1 MGKKDR
7 KSKEEAYKNALQGK
21 KIPILTLDN
30 KWHQLFTQTKP
41 VPEIKRL
48 SDELNELL
56 KKQGKLNSDIKG
68 IRKLKKKLMDEIV
81 TLRDEAIQTNQASIE
96 DKIQQH
102 KKLIQDCNDKL
113 DAYQEELLDLPTQ
126 IEQIN
131 FQLMLLSMEACYER
145 IAVNESDIQE
155 TSEWINEVRIELKK
169 RLIRKQEL
177 EQDNHELYSYMH
189 DIFGADV
196 VDLFDLHMRHEEKND
211 N

>member
-1 MGKKDR
+1 MGKKDK

-30 KWHQLFTQTKP
+30 KWHQLFTQTKTM
-41 VPEIKRL
+41 PEIKRL

-56 KKQGKLNSDIKG
+56 KKQGKLNTDIKG
-68 IRKLKKKLMDEIV
+68 IRNLKKKLMDEIV
-81 TLRDEAIQTNQASIE
+81 TLRDEAIQTNHSDIE
-96 DKIQQH
+96 DKIDQH

-113 DAYQEELLDLPTQ
+113 DAYQDELLDLPTE

-131 FQLMLLSMEACYER
+131 FRLMVLSMEACYER
-145 IAVNESDIQE
+145 IAVNEADIQE
-155 TSEWINEVRIELKK
+155 ISEWISEVRIELKK
-169 RLIRKQEL
+169 KLIRKQEM

-196 VDLFDLHMRHEEKND
+196 VDLFDLHMRLEKND

>member
-1 MGKKDR
+1 MSKKDKR
-7 KSKEEAYKNALQGK
+7 LREEAYKNALQGK

-41 VPEIKRL
+41 MPELKRL

-56 KKQGKLNSDIKG
+56 KKQGKLNTDIKG
-68 IRKLKKKLMDEIV
+68 IRNLKKKLMDEIV
-81 TLRDEAIQTNQASIE
+81 TLRDEAIQTNQPNIE
-96 DKIQQH
+96 DKIDQH

-113 DAYQEELLDLPTQ
+113 DAYQDELLDLPAE

-131 FQLMLLSMEACYER
+131 FQLMILSMEACYER
-145 IAVNESDIQE
+145 IAINEVDIQDI
-155 TSEWINEVRIELKK
+155 SEWITEIRIELKK
-169 RLIRKQEL
+169 KLVRKQEM

-196 VDLFDLHMRHEEKND
+196 VDLFDLHMRSDKND